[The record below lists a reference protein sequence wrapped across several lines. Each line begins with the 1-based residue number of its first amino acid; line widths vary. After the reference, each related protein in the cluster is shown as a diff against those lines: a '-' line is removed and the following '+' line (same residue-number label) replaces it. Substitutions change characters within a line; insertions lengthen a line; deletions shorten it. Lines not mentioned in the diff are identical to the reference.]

1 MTAGNGAQAE
11 LAQEAAKPG
20 LPNIRQPN
28 LKSRVFELLLNMIID
43 GKYRDNDMLPP
54 ERLLCEE
61 LGVSRT
67 VIREAIKSL
76 ESRGVLGVIH
86 GKGIKV
92 IPATSSDI
100 SNAFMLYLRRQHRE
114 VSPRDLM
121 EMRFSIETE
130 IAAVAALR
138 ATEADIREIGEIL
151 GRMRNALRVPDQYIR
166 ADLDFHIKLASAT
179 HNILFITI
187 LESLLIPLR
196 RTFEEIV
203 ELQDPELSCQ
213 EHSRIHECIAARDQ
227 AGARGHMVQ
236 HLEKTRLRLER
247 RGKL

>member
-1 MTAGNGAQAE
+1 VIEKT
-11 LAQEAAKPG
+11 G

-28 LKSRVFELLLNMIID
+28 LKSQVYELLLNMIID

-76 ESRGVLGVIH
+76 ETRGVLQVIH

-92 IPATSSDI
+92 VPTGASDI
-100 SNAFMLYLRRQHRE
+100 SNAFMLYLRRRHRD
-114 VSPRDLM
+114 VAPRDLV
-121 EMRFSIETE
+121 EMRFSMETE
-130 IAAVAALR
+130 IAAIAAQR
-138 ATEADIREIGEIL
+138 ATEEDIREMGESL
-151 GRMRNALRVPDQYIR
+151 VRMRSAVRVPAAYIR
-166 ADLDFHIKLASAT
+166 EDLDFHVKLASAT
-179 HNILFITI
+179 HNILFITV

-196 RTFEEIV
+196 RSFEEIV

-213 EHSRIHECIAARDQ
+213 EHARIHECVCARDP
-227 AGARGHMVQ
+227 AGARANMVQ
-236 HLEKTRLRLER
+236 HLEKTRQRLQR
-247 RGKL
+247 RGKM

>member
-1 MTAGNGAQAE
+1 MREAE
-11 LAQEAAKPG
+11 KPG

-114 VSPRDLM
+114 VSPRPDGDALFH
-121 EMRFSIETE
+121 RDGNRRHRG
-130 IAAVAALR
+130 AAGHGSGHPGN
-138 ATEADIREIGEIL
+138 GEIL
-151 GRMRNALRVPDQYIR
+151 GQMRNALRVADQFIR
-166 ADLDFHIKLASAT
+166 ADLDFHIKLAAAT

-227 AGARGHMVQ
+227 AGARGNMVQ

>member
-1 MTAGNGAQAE
+1 MTAGNGAQAD
-11 LAQEAAKPG
+11 LVREAGKGG

-130 IAAVAALR
+130 SAALAAQR
-138 ATEADIREIGEIL
+138 ATEADIRELGENL
-151 GRMRNALRVPDQYIR
+151 VRMRGAVRVPDQFIQE
-166 ADLDFHIKLASAT
+166 DLDFHVKLASAT

-196 RTFEEIV
+196 RSFERIV
-203 ELQDPELSCQ
+203 ELQDPECSCQ
-213 EHSRIHECIAARDQ
+213 EHASIHERVRARDTT
-227 AGARGHMVQ
+227 GARQLMAQ
-236 HLEKTRLRLER
+236 HLENSRQRLER

>member
-1 MTAGNGAQAE
+1 MDANRGPSPATT
-11 LAQEAAKPG
+11 G

-28 LKSRVFELLLNMIID
+28 LKSRVYELLLNMTID

-54 ERLLCEE
+54 ERILCEE

-76 ESRGVLGVIH
+76 ETRGVLQVIH

-92 IPATSSDI
+92 VPSTSSDI

-114 VSPRDLM
+114 VSMRDLL
-121 EMRFSIETE
+121 EMRLTVETE
-130 IAAVAALR
+130 IAAFAAQRAEEPQLRELR
-138 ATEADIREIGEIL
+138 AIVSEMEKVTADNERY
-151 GRMRNALRVPDQYIR
+151 VR
-166 ADLDFHIKLASAT
+166 ADLDFHLKLAYAT
-179 HNILFITI
+179 RNILFATI

-196 RTFEEIV
+196 HSFEETSEMRDNEQTCREHAGIFRCV
-203 ELQDPELSCQ
+203 ESRDPQGAKKLMA
-213 EHSRIHECIAARDQ
+213 EHL
-227 AGARGHMVQ
+227 GHT
-236 HLEKTRLRLER
+236 ERALRE

>member
-1 MTAGNGAQAE
+1 MAGDGE
-11 LAQEAAKPG
+11 RQEPARESEKAG

-76 ESRGVLGVIH
+76 ESRGVLSVIH

-92 IPATSSDI
+92 VPATSSDI

-130 IAAVAALR
+130 IAAVAAER
-138 ATEADIREIGEIL
+138 ATEADIRELGENL
-151 GRMRNALRVPDQYIR
+151 MRMRDAVRVPDQYIR
-166 ADLDFHIKLASAT
+166 ADLDFHVKLASAT

-196 RTFEEIV
+196 RSFEQIV
-203 ELQDPELSCQ
+203 ELQDPECSCQ
-213 EHSRIHECIAARDQ
+213 EHARIHERIGARDP
-227 AGARGHMVQ
+227 AGARLLMAQ
-236 HLEKTRLRLER
+236 HLEKTRQRLER

>member
-1 MTAGNGAQAE
+1 MTVGDGTQADLVREAG
-11 LAQEAAKPG
+11 KPG

-76 ESRGVLGVIH
+76 ESRGVLSVIH

-92 IPATSSDI
+92 LPTTSSDI
-100 SNAFMLYLRRQHRE
+100 SNAFMLYLRRRHRE

-130 IAAVAALR
+130 IAAVAAQR
-138 ATEADIREIGEIL
+138 ATEADIRELGENL
-151 GRMRNALRVPDQYIR
+151 VRMRNAVRVPDQYIR
-166 ADLDFHIKLASAT
+166 ADLDFHVSLASAT

-196 RTFEEIV
+196 RSFEQIV
-203 ELQDPELSCQ
+203 ELQDPECSCQ
-213 EHSRIHECIAARDQ
+213 EHARIHERVAARDS
-227 AGARGHMVQ
+227 AGARQLMAQ
-236 HLEKTRLRLER
+236 HLEKTRQRLER